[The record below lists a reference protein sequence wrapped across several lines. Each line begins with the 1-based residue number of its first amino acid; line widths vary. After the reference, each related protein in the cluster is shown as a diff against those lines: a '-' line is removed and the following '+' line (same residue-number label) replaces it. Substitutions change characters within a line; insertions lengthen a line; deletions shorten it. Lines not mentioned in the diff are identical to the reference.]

1 MGEEKKRMDK
11 VKMLGIYE
19 EGYGVVAKKVM
30 RDKTLNIL
38 SKAVYAYICSYT
50 GKGKDAFP
58 SQNLICRDL
67 GIGKSTLVKYIKELK
82 DRGYVTVIQ
91 HKEKGKFAQN
101 LYTVNAI
108 PCIVSSD
115 TVETDTNPTARGQVN
130 TNNNSLNNNK
140 KNNNNIKDKKINNTH
155 TEVEEKT
162 GDSAEH
168 KNEIEKEKLSDALME
183 IQDILKKYKEL
194 ELPEYNYR
202 PDNYVILGVWRELGA
217 VKLFEA
223 LTLMSESKF
232 VKNNMSINSIF
243 KIENLKKALNGNF
256 KDKRKVKKNE
266 DDAKKKF
273 ERTVY
278 ENSTGSLIK
287 GLLDGTIGRNANG
300 EM

>member
-1 MGEEKKRMDK
+1 MDK

-130 TNNNSLNNNK
+130 TNNNQ

-155 TEVEEKT
+155 TGVEEKA

-168 KNEIEKEKLSDALME
+168 KNEIKKEKLSESPME
-183 IQDILKKYKEL
+183 IQDIK
-194 ELPEYNYR
+194 
-202 PDNYVILGVWRELGA
+202 
-217 VKLFEA
+217 
-223 LTLMSESKF
+223 
-232 VKNNMSINSIF
+232 
-243 KIENLKKALNGNF
+243 
-256 KDKRKVKKNE
+256 
-266 DDAKKKF
+266 
-273 ERTVY
+273 
-278 ENSTGSLIK
+278 
-287 GLLDGTIGRNANG
+287 
-300 EM
+300 

>member
-1 MGEEKKRMDK
+1 MPVQRSSFKNLEINFLLNLKKINLLGEEEKRMDK

-155 TEVEEKT
+155 TGVEEKT

-168 KNEIEKEKLSDALME
+168 KNEIEKEKLSDAPME
-183 IQDILKKYKEL
+183 IQDIK
-194 ELPEYNYR
+194 
-202 PDNYVILGVWRELGA
+202 
-217 VKLFEA
+217 
-223 LTLMSESKF
+223 
-232 VKNNMSINSIF
+232 
-243 KIENLKKALNGNF
+243 
-256 KDKRKVKKNE
+256 
-266 DDAKKKF
+266 
-273 ERTVY
+273 
-278 ENSTGSLIK
+278 
-287 GLLDGTIGRNANG
+287 
-300 EM
+300 

>member
-1 MGEEKKRMDK
+1 VDK
-11 VKMLGIYE
+11 VKMQGVFE
-19 EGYGVVAKKVM
+19 KGYGFVAKKVM

-38 SKAVYAYICSYT
+38 SKAVYAYICSYA

-58 SQNLICRDL
+58 SQNLICGDL
-67 GIGKSTLVKYIKELK
+67 GIGKSTLLKYIKELK
-82 DRGYVTVIQ
+82 DRGYITVIQ

-101 LYTVNAI
+101 LYTVNVI

-115 TVETDTNPTARGQVN
+115 TTRTDTNPTARGQVN
-130 TNNNSLNNNK
+130 TNNNQ

-155 TEVEEKT
+155 TGVEEKT
-162 GDSAEH
+162 SDSVEH
-168 KNEIEKEKLSDALME
+168 KNELEKEKLSDAPME
-183 IQDILKKYKEL
+183 IQDILKKYKDL
-194 ELPEYNYR
+194 GLPEYSYR

-287 GLLDGTIGRNANG
+287 GVLDGTIGRNGNG

>member
-1 MGEEKKRMDK
+1 MDK
-11 VKMLGIYE
+11 VKMLGI
-19 EGYGVVAKKVM
+19 
-30 RDKTLNIL
+30 
-38 SKAVYAYICSYT
+38 
-50 GKGKDAFP
+50 
-58 SQNLICRDL
+58 
-67 GIGKSTLVKYIKELK
+67 GKSTLLKYIKELK
-82 DRGYVTVIQ
+82 DRGYITVIQ

-155 TEVEEKT
+155 TEVEEKAD
-162 GDSAEH
+162 DSAEH
-168 KNEIEKEKLSDALME
+168 KNEIEKEKLSDAPME

-202 PDNYVILGVWRELGA
+202 PDNYVILGVLRELGA

-223 LTLMSESKF
+223 LTLMSESEF

-243 KIENLKKALNGNF
+243 KIENLKKALNGSF
-256 KDKRKVKKNE
+256 KDKEQKNE
-266 DDAKKKF
+266 PKKKF
-273 ERTVY
+273 ERPVY
-278 ENSTGSLIK
+278 ENFTGDFIDDILSGKL
-287 GLLDGTIGRNANG
+287 GGNG
-300 EM
+300 NGKM

>member
-1 MGEEKKRMDK
+1 MDK
-11 VKMLGIYE
+11 IKMQGVFE
-19 EGYGVVAKKVM
+19 KGYGFVAKKVM

-38 SKAVYAYICSYT
+38 SKAVYAYICSYA

-58 SQNLICRDL
+58 SQNLICGDL
-67 GIGKSTLVKYIKELK
+67 GIGKSTLLKYIKELK
-82 DRGYVTVIQ
+82 DRGYITVIQ

-101 LYTVNAI
+101 LYTVNVI

-115 TVETDTNPTARGQVN
+115 TMRTDTNPTACGQVN
-130 TNNNSLNNNK
+130 TNNNQ

-155 TEVEEKT
+155 TGVEEKT
-162 GDSAEH
+162 SDSVEH
-168 KNEIEKEKLSDALME
+168 KNELVKEKLSDAPME
-183 IQDILKKYKEL
+183 IQDILKKYKDL
-194 ELPEYNYR
+194 GLPEYSYR

-287 GLLDGTIGRNANG
+287 GVLDGTIGRNGNG

>member
-1 MGEEKKRMDK
+1 MDK
-11 VKMLGIYE
+11 IKMQGVFE
-19 EGYGVVAKKVM
+19 KGYGFVAKKVM

-38 SKAVYAYICSYT
+38 SKAVYAYICSYA

-58 SQNLICRDL
+58 SQNLICGDL
-67 GIGKSTLVKYIKELK
+67 GIGKSTLLKYIKELK
-82 DRGYVTVIQ
+82 DRGYITVIQ

-101 LYTVNAI
+101 LYTVNVI

-115 TVETDTNPTARGQVN
+115 TTRTDTNPTACGQVN
-130 TNNNSLNNNK
+130 TNNNQ

-155 TEVEEKT
+155 TGVEEKT
-162 GDSAEH
+162 SDSVEH
-168 KNEIEKEKLSDALME
+168 KNELEKEKLSDAPME
-183 IQDILKKYKEL
+183 IQDILKKYKDL
-194 ELPEYNYR
+194 GLPEYSYR

-287 GLLDGTIGRNANG
+287 GVLDGTIGRNGNG

>member
-1 MGEEKKRMDK
+1 MDK
-11 VKMLGIYE
+11 VKILGIYE

-168 KNEIEKEKLSDALME
+168 KNEIEKEKLSDVPME

-223 LTLMSESKF
+223 LTLMSESEF
-232 VKNNMSINSIF
+232 VKNNMSVNSIF

-256 KDKRKVKKNE
+256 KDKENKSKKKNSS
-266 DDAKKKF
+266 KKEFKRPEYKDF
-273 ERTVY
+273 TEK
-278 ENSTGSLIK
+278 LI
-287 GLLDGTIGRNANG
+287 DGALNG
-300 EM
+300 TLGGTKNDEM

>member
-1 MGEEKKRMDK
+1 MDK
-11 VKMLGIYE
+11 VKMQGVFE
-19 EGYGVVAKKVM
+19 KGYGFVAKKVM
-30 RDKTLNIL
+30 RDKPLNIL

-155 TEVEEKT
+155 TGVEEKAD
-162 GDSAEH
+162 DSAEH
-168 KNEIEKEKLSDALME
+168 KNEIEKEKLSDAPME

-194 ELPEYNYR
+194 GLPEYNYR

-256 KDKRKVKKNE
+256 KDMMLRKNLKEQYMKILQE
-266 DDAKKKF
+266 A
-273 ERTVY
+273 
-278 ENSTGSLIK
+278 L
-287 GLLDGTIGRNANG
+287 
-300 EM
+300 